1 MEKLLL
7 FLDYECHMQQVQ
19 IPWDDI
25 VRRLQP
31 GSSGPCATQMLMK
44 MRERLVVEGHMV
56 PPEKTKPHI
65 KPNPKVRGFVR
76 KDPDGDP
83 GVVRVVAWNEE
94 LEHPKKSLE
103 NPGISVGS
111 GKYTR
116 GPDGRKSQSG
126 ARRNEPRLK
135 LKLPDDVVQDSLKL
149 KEEASAELTKAR
161 RDRYKRKHKPARRQK
176 AREDAEERGDI
187 ADPAELSSDGEWGP
201 SATKKQR
208 RLPAK
213 SGMKPVRIS
222 SRKSRVKIEPQAEDK
237 EIQIAKSG
245 SSMMEFGS
253 EDEEESLALPI
264 KFSIAPEKLAQFPV
278 DRSRAATPDS
288 EEDHDNHDDHDDQ
301 ASVDDDSDAAT
312 QEFEQNDEAES
323 NDGHYFEADEYQDED
338 QDHVIEADDY
348 EEAETRHQR
357 QVAEYQYGEARY
369 QDEVIG
375 VDEFDRNSFLSY
387 SPSHSGHQSFG
398 IMPRRLHGPNNPFV
412 ENSMSSASQMSQ
424 GYDMSYGSA
433 YETLAP
439 AASFSVSAKPYSHF
453 LFVTN

>member
-31 GSSGPCATQMLMK
+31 GSSGPCATQMLLK

-76 KDPDGDP
+76 KDANGDP
-83 GVVRVVAWNEE
+83 GVVRVVAWNED

-103 NPGISVGS
+103 NPGIVCGS

-135 LKLPDDVVQDSLKL
+135 LKLPDEVLQDSLKL
-149 KEEASAELTKAR
+149 KEEASAQLTKAR
-161 RDRYKRKHKPARRQK
+161 RDRYKRKHNPPRRQN

-187 ADPAELSSDGEWGP
+187 ADPAELSSDGEWDP
-201 SATKKQR
+201 SVTKKPR
-208 RLPAK
+208 RMTRKSARKPRAKVEAK
-213 SGMKPVRIS
+213 SDHHVI
-222 SRKSRVKIEPQAEDK
+222 QAPK
-237 EIQIAKSG
+237 LG

-253 EDEEESLALPI
+253 EDEEESLTLPI

-278 DRSRAATPDS
+278 DRSRLSTPDS
-288 EEDHDNHDDHDDQ
+288 EEDHDDHDDQ

-312 QEFEQNDEAES
+312 QEFEQDDEAES
-323 NDGHYFEADEYQDED
+323 NDGHDFEADEY
-338 QDHVIEADDY
+338 
-348 EEAETRHQR
+348 EEAEAQHQR
-357 QVAEYQYGEARY
+357 QVVEYQYGEAQYQGDLVGDDHFNSNRY
-369 QDEVIG
+369 
-375 VDEFDRNSFLSY
+375 LPY
-387 SPSHSGHQSFG
+387 LPYHSGRGGFSITPSQ
-398 IMPRRLHGPNNPFV
+398 LHSSDDPFV
-412 ENSMSSASQMSQ
+412 GNSMTSASQMSQ
-424 GYDMSYGSA
+424 GYGMSYRSA
-433 YETLAP
+433 YEALAP
-439 AASFSVSAKPYSHF
+439 AASFSVSAEP
-453 LFVTN
+453 

>member
-1 MEKLLL
+1 MMEKLLL

-31 GSSGPCATQMLMK
+31 GSSGPCATQMLLK

-65 KPNPKVRGFVR
+65 KPNPRVRGFVR

-103 NPGISVGS
+103 NPGIVCGS

-135 LKLPDDVVQDSLKL
+135 LKLPDDVLKDSLKL

-161 RDRYKRKHKPARRQK
+161 RDRYKRKHNLPRRQN

-187 ADPAELSSDGEWGP
+187 ADPAELSSDGEWDP
-201 SATKKQR
+201 SVRKNPR
-208 RLPAK
+208 RLTAK
-213 SGMKPVRIS
+213 AATKPVRMS
-222 SRKSRVKIEPQAEDK
+222 SRKSRVKIEPESENED
-237 EIQIAKSG
+237 IQGSKLG

-253 EDEEESLALPI
+253 EDEEESPTLPI

-278 DRSRAATPDS
+278 GRSRAQTPGSEDDHNDQASAGDDFDAATPD
-288 EEDHDNHDDHDDQ
+288 
-301 ASVDDDSDAAT
+301 
-312 QEFEQNDEAES
+312 FEQDDEAES
-323 NDGHYFEADEYQDED
+323 NDGHDFEADEYE
-338 QDHVIEADDY
+338 EEYADDY
-348 EEAETRHQR
+348 EEAEAQYQR
-357 QVAEYQYGEARY
+357 QVVEYQYGGSQY
-369 QDEVIG
+369 QDEVVG
-375 VDEFDRNSFLSY
+375 DDDFDPSRYLSY
-387 SPSHSGHQSFG
+387 LPFHSGGQGFG
-398 IMPRRLHGPNNPFV
+398 IMSSPLHRSNDPFV
-412 ENSMSSASQMSQ
+412 ENSVTSAGQMSQ
-424 GYDMSYGSA
+424 GYDMSYRST
-433 YETLAP
+433 YEALAP
-439 AASFSVSAKPYSHF
+439 AASFSVSAEP
-453 LFVTN
+453 

>member
-1 MEKLLL
+1 MMEKLLL
-7 FLDYECHMQQVQ
+7 FLDYECHMQQVP

-103 NPGISVGS
+103 NPGITVGS

-135 LKLPDDVVQDSLKL
+135 LKLPDQVLQDSLKL
-149 KEEASAELTKAR
+149 KEEASAKLTKAR
-161 RDRYKRKHKPARRQK
+161 RDRYKRKHKPARRQN

-187 ADPAELSSDGEWGP
+187 ADPAELSSDGEWDP
-201 SATKKQR
+201 SVTKKPR
-208 RLPAK
+208 RLHAK
-213 SGMKPVRIS
+213 SGTKPVRMS
-222 SRKSRVKIEPQAEDK
+222 SRKSRVKIEPEAETEK
-237 EIQIAKSG
+237 PG
-245 SSMMEFGS
+245 SSMMGFGS
-253 EDEEESLALPI
+253 EDEEESPTLPI

-278 DRSRAATPDS
+278 DRSRDATPDS
-288 EEDHDNHDDHDDQ
+288 EEDHDDHDDQ
-301 ASVDDDSDAAT
+301 ASVNDDFDTAT

-323 NDGHYFEADEYQDED
+323 NDGHDFEADEYEEEYEDEYED
-338 QDHVIEADDY
+338 QVVETDDY
-348 EEAETRHQR
+348 EVAEAQYQH

-369 QDEVIG
+369 QDEVVG
-375 VDEFDRNSFLSY
+375 DDEFDPNGHLSY
-387 SPSHSGHQSFG
+387 LPFHSGRRSFS
-398 IMPRRLHGPNNPFV
+398 IMPSQLHSPDDPFV
-412 ENSMSSASQMSQ
+412 ENSMTSASQMSR
-424 GYDMSYGSA
+424 GYDMSYRSA
-433 YETLAP
+433 YEALAP
-439 AASFSVSAKPYSHF
+439 AASFSVSAKP
-453 LFVTN
+453 